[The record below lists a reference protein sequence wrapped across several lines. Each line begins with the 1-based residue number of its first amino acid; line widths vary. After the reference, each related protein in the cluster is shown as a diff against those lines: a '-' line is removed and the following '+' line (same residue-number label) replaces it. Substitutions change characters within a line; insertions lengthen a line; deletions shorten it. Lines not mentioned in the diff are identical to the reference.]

1 MLLMML
7 VILMGTGMTSCEFFS
22 DNPISPRLKVRVSSM
37 EVQVGASRKCNV
49 FASTRAK
56 LLYSSS
62 DESIA
67 TVDEKGIVT
76 GVSEGDA
83 VITVVA
89 TKKDIDIFYDE
100 SAEIAVKVVPKGS
113 KTDEDDEDEVV
124 PVNFTTA
131 VDQLKIAD
139 QEGAY
144 ITFWF
149 IHKGGL
155 YYATFKKVGED
166 YVLQDDVASTRVTDR
181 VFTRGEEN
189 ELENYKKKLKVE
201 LERLMGNGGKLFFG
215 VEENIEKDDGSTGT
229 IAVLQTIIETKT
241 GNIEQITENVNT
253 RVVAVNAGVQAP
265 NHNLVE
271 VGESIALD
279 LIFDEGK
286 SPEERGGFSDAFNH
300 AKIDH
305 LMVEFPYTGSDS
317 WTGGLQTIAQIN
329 QQVNQKQGVADVTHR
344 ADAAKVTETLKEAE
358 KKVEQGLQKGIDAGN
373 LEFYG
378 TEFKVLTKEMVLQ
391 VGQSVKIGYIIGP
404 DNADC
409 SIDWSSSNEKVAA
422 VDENGVVT
430 AQETGTANITGMP
443 RNNIA
448 GKNISSQICTCTV
461 KGGATPTPDP
471 EPKAGEIKF
480 GEKSVSQTWSATATE
495 NVYKQVA
502 TVTGDAVPTYSIS
515 NNSCGATI
523 DEKTGQVTFTKA
535 GSVMVTAKVNNT
547 SAYTYQTNTASY
559 TLTVKEPEPG
569 GIDPH
574 DGFGNGGDPLK

>member
-1 MLLMML
+1 MML

-149 IHKGGL
+149 THKGGL

-286 SPEERGGFSDAFNH
+286 SPEGMDRKGMELVSKLNRGE
-300 AKIDH
+300 IDTWM
-305 LMVEFPYTGSDS
+305 LENLKTNTGKM
-317 WTGGLQTIAQIN
+317 TLNTIAEIN
-329 QQVNQKQGVADVTHR
+329 QQVNQANGVADVTHR
-344 ADAAKVTETLKEAE
+344 ADAEKVTETLKEAE
-358 KKVEQGLQKGIDAGN
+358 KKVELRLQDLIDAGSMN
-373 LEFYG
+373 FNVN
-378 TEFKVLTKEMVLQ
+378 EFKILTKEMVLQ
-391 VGQSVKIGYIIGP
+391 VDQSEKIKYKIGP
-404 DNADC
+404 DNAVCTIEWTSD
-409 SIDWSSSNEKVAA
+409 NEKVAT
-422 VDENGVVT
+422 VDENGVVLAKKAGNAT
-430 AQETGTANITGMP
+430 ITGRP
-443 RNNIA
+443 RTR
-448 GKNISSQICTCTV
+448 GKYLWGSIDCTV
-461 KGGATPTPDP
+461 KEGTKP

-480 GEKSVSQTWSATATE
+480 GEKSVSQTWSTTATE
-495 NVYKQVA
+495 NVYKQEA

-523 DEKTGQVTFTKA
+523 DEKSGQVTFTKA